1 MMFETIFLCDFWI
14 YWRNPSQFFVAEN
27 VLGILDD
34 KYKSLRDAAL
44 NKITGYTILSPLII
58 RADEYGAPTT
68 RTRVF
73 LLDIEKKKEL
83 I

>member
-1 MMFETIFLCDFWI
+1 MGHRNENDVRNNLFMRFFEFIEEI
-14 YWRNPSQFFVAEN
+14 RPSFFVAEN

-73 LLDIEKKKEL
+73 FYWI
-83 I
+83 